1 VLVPL
6 TDNIALVSLT
16 RRIPT
21 SVFLQVAAALQKQVT
36 RDFMPAWGLP
46 ATVNAFTDMASVP
59 SDYHVVVLFDDSA
72 ELAERLE
79 FAIGP
84 AAAARLIDLFD
95 GDQLAGVHLNEF
107 TRQPF
112 ALVEAAGAWTVTLSH
127 EVLEMIADPF
137 GNRLIAASLRG
148 DPARRVNYLVEV
160 CDPCLSTFYP
170 VNGVPVSDFYTPQYF
185 DPVCTEGTRYSFTGE
200 IERPLQILE
209 GGYVTFLDPRDSGLY
224 QLQDGVDE
232 PMLLADITELSSSST
247 PLRIIVDGSPL
258 TPRVALEAPSLRLA
272 RSAAAGAAD
281 AVIQA
286 SQAAALRTAEA
297 VLSLTAR

>member
-1 VLVPL
+1 MPL

-16 RRIPT
+16 SNISP
-21 SVFLQVAAALQKQVT
+21 SAFLQVAAALQKQVT

-46 ATVNAFTDMASVP
+46 ATVNPFTDIASVP

-72 ELAERLE
+72 ELAEQLE
-79 FAIGP
+79 PGIGP
-84 AAAARLIDLFD
+84 AAAARLVDLFD
-95 GDQLAGVHLNEF
+95 RDLLAGVHLNEF

-112 ALVEAAGAWTVTLSH
+112 ALVEASGAWTVTLSH

-137 GNRLIAASLRG
+137 GNRLIAAALRG

-224 QLQDGVDE
+224 QLQDGVED
-232 PMLLADITELSSSST
+232 PVLLADITELSSSST
-247 PLRIIVDGSPL
+247 PLRILVDGAPQ
-258 TPRVALEAPSLRLA
+258 TPRIALEPLKLA
-272 RSAAAGAAD
+272 RSATFGAAD
-281 AVIQA
+281 AVIEA
-286 SQAAALRTAEA
+286 SQNAALRTAEA
-297 VLSLTAR
+297 VYSLIAS

>member
-16 RRIPT
+16 SNISP
-21 SVFLQVAAALQKQVT
+21 SAFLQVAAALQKQVT

-46 ATVNAFTDMASVP
+46 ATVNPFADIASIP
-59 SDYHVVVLFDDSA
+59 SDYHVVVVFDDSA

-79 FAIGP
+79 SGIGP
-84 AAAARLIDLFD
+84 EAAARLIDLFD
-95 GDQLAGVHLNEF
+95 RDQLAGVHLNEF

-137 GNRLIAASLRG
+137 GNKLIAAALRG

-224 QLQDGVDE
+224 QLQYGVED
-232 PMLLADITELSSSST
+232 PVLLADFTELSSSST
-247 PLRIIVDGSPL
+247 PLRILVDGAPQ
-258 TPRVALEAPSLRLA
+258 TPRIALEPLKLA
-272 RSAAAGAAD
+272 RSATFGAAD
-281 AVIQA
+281 AVIEA
-286 SQAAALRTAEA
+286 SQNAALRTAEA
-297 VLSLTAR
+297 VYSLVAS

>member
-1 VLVPL
+1 VPL

-16 RRIPT
+16 SNISP
-21 SVFLQVAAALQKQVT
+21 SAFLQVAAALQKQVT

-46 ATVNAFTDMASVP
+46 ATVNPFADIASIP
-59 SDYHVVVLFDDSA
+59 SDYHVVVVFDDSA

-79 FAIGP
+79 FGIGP
-84 AAAARLIDLFD
+84 EAAARLIDLFD
-95 GDQLAGVHLNEF
+95 RDQLAGVHLNEF

-137 GNRLIAASLRG
+137 GNKLIAAALRG
-148 DPARRVNYLVEV
+148 DPARRVNYLVEI

-185 DPVCTEGTRYSFTGE
+185 DPVRTEGTRYSFTGE

-224 QLQDGVDE
+224 QLQDGVED
-232 PMLLADITELSSSST
+232 PVLLADITELSSSST
-247 PLRIIVDGSPL
+247 PLRILVDGAPQ
-258 TPRVALEAPSLRLA
+258 TPRVALEPLKLA
-272 RSAAAGAAD
+272 QSATFGAAD
-281 AVIQA
+281 AVIEA
-286 SQAAALRTAEA
+286 SQNAALRTAEA
-297 VLSLTAR
+297 VYSLVAS

>member
-1 VLVPL
+1 MPL

-16 RRIPT
+16 SKIPT

-46 ATVNAFTDMASVP
+46 ATVNAFADITSVP
-59 SDYHVVVLFDDSA
+59 SDYHLVILFDDSA

-84 AAAARLIDLFD
+84 EAAARLVDQFD
-95 GDQLAGVHLNEF
+95 RDQLAGVHLNGF

-112 ALVEAAGAWTVTLSH
+112 ALVEASRAWTVTLSH
-127 EVLEMIADPF
+127 ELLEMIADPF
-137 GNRLIAASLRG
+137 GNRLIAATLRG

-170 VNGVPVSDFYTPQYF
+170 VNGVPVADFYTPHYF
-185 DPVCTEGTRYSFTGE
+185 DPVRTEGTRYSFTGE

-209 GGYVTFLDPRDSGLY
+209 GGYVTYLDPRDSGLY
-224 QLQDGVDE
+224 QLQAGAEE
-232 PMLLADITELSSSST
+232 PLLLADIVELRNSST
-247 PLRIIVDGSPL
+247 PLRIMVDGAPQ
-258 TPRVALEAPSLRLA
+258 TPRVALEPLSLA
-272 RSAAAGAAD
+272 TSAAAGAAD
-281 AVIQA
+281 AVIEA
-286 SQAAALRTAEA
+286 SQSAALRTAEA